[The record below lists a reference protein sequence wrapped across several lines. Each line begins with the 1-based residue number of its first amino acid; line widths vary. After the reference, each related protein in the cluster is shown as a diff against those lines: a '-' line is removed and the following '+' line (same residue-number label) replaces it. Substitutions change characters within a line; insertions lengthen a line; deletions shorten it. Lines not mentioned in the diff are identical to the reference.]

1 MTKSNTTNELPQM
14 CQKLPKGIRAKI
26 AKKFGVSENYVTDVK
41 NNRRNNLDIL
51 EAIIDE
57 IEAHHK
63 REAEIRK
70 RASKI

>member
-1 MTKSNTTNELPQM
+1 MTKSNTTNELTLKD
-14 CQKLPKGIRAKI
+14 QKMPRGIRAKI